1 MSPPHELPLRP
12 QPTAPQRHLR
22 ALPRTPPSSS
32 GPLPYVPG
40 TAVRRQEPVYVLTSS
55 RTFSGGEEFAYNL
68 KNLKRATLIGETTG
82 GGAHPGDG
90 VNVQRPLR
98 IGVPFGR
105 AINPITKTN
114 WEGTGV
120 EPDVKVPAA
129 KALATA
135 HLMALEK
142 RAASVTDPRLKT
154 EISAAVERLKKELG
168 G

>member
-1 MSPPHELPLRP
+1 MSASPEQTKSTQNWWTLPH
-12 QPTAPQRHLR
+12 
-22 ALPRTPPSSS
+22 
-32 GPLPYVPG
+32 VPG
-40 TAVRRQEPVYVLTSS
+40 AKLGGSKPVYVLTSHF
-55 RTFSGGEEFAYNL
+55 TFSGGEEFAYNL
-68 KNLKRATLIGETTG
+68 KQLKRATLVGEVTG
-82 GGAHPGDG
+82 GGANPGGGRRLTDHFG
-90 VNVQRPLR
+90 INVPT
-98 IGVPFGR
+98 GR

-114 WEGTGV
+114 WEGVGV